1 MTDNSPAA
9 LMTESR
15 AEVVTQPKRV
25 LSHVVG
31 KSLSGCLT
39 FCDPR
44 SPSTSWQLY
53 VRSGQLAYAT
63 SASRRDERLR
73 YLLRSSHRALAKHNF
88 SEDSFE
94 YSDICGWWHSHSL
107 PMAKL
112 RQLLMKLTLE
122 ALVQILAL
130 PSTRVSLDRTARVDP
145 VLIETSLSNL
155 PAPLLQMA
163 SQWQQWGKLL
173 CSPFDALILNEV
185 QKSAFFALWKER
197 PLPVK
202 GQRHTQLQPEDAAV
216 QLIEGSSVYKIATNL
231 NVSVNNVVAW
241 SLPYVKE
248 GILSF
253 VGDRQDVMTAEA
265 EPSNLTFEEA
275 ARASEG
281 RELRATIACIDDS
294 KTVQKQVRG
303 ILGMSGYDVLGI
315 TEPAQALT
323 ALVRQ
328 RPAVILMDVNMPDVD
343 GYELCSMLRQS
354 RQLREIPI
362 VMLTGR
368 DGILDRLRAKTLGVE
383 FYLTKPFDPE
393 RLLESI
399 QKAIDS
405 TDKAI

>member
-1 MTDNSPAA
+1 
-9 LMTESR
+9 
-15 AEVVTQPKRV
+15 
-25 LSHVVG
+25 
-31 KSLSGCLT
+31 
-39 FCDPR
+39 
-44 SPSTSWQLY
+44 
-53 VRSGQLAYAT
+53 
-63 SASRRDERLR
+63 
-73 YLLRSSHRALAKHNF
+73 
-88 SEDSFE
+88 
-94 YSDICGWWHSHSL
+94 
-107 PMAKL
+107 MAKL

>member
-1 MTDNSPAA
+1 M
-9 LMTESR
+9 L
-15 AEVVTQPKRV
+15 
-25 LSHVVG
+25 
-31 KSLSGCLT
+31 
-39 FCDPR
+39 FR
-44 SPSTSWQLY
+44 S
-53 VRSGQLAYAT
+53 
-63 SASRRDERLR
+63 
-73 YLLRSSHRALAKHNF
+73 
-88 SEDSFE
+88 
-94 YSDICGWWHSHSL
+94 
-107 PMAKL
+107 
-112 RQLLMKLTLE
+112 
-122 ALVQILAL
+122 
-130 PSTRVSLDRTARVDP
+130 
-145 VLIETSLSNL
+145 
-155 PAPLLQMA
+155 PLLQIA